1 MKVMTVSLFVLILIV
16 IIVVLTLGYTF
27 KISKQTPS
35 LSKINTF
42 VDSRLSLRKKKPKRL
57 MFVDFWS
64 NFNPYKPNVF
74 TNLLSKYEYKYTIV
88 SSQPDIL
95 IYSVFGNEHQ
105 KYGKCKR
112 VFYSGEHKQATDK
125 SLRMNPQCHL
135 SLTFYPTF
143 GKNIRFP
150 YFFWV
155 YLREKYP
162 YDMSMSNIKK
172 KKRFCSFVYSNNR
185 ATFRNKFCLQLSKY
199 KKVACGGKSLNNIG
213 YLVKD
218 KINFQRNFKFGI
230 SFENSTTPD
239 YVTEK
244 ILETYASNTV
254 PIYFGSVNIKDDFNP
269 QTFINGHDFR
279 NYYELINYIK
289 RVDNDDALYQSFFN
303 KPILSLKWRKILSDP
318 NQFYLKDIVRKIYA
332 DK

>member
-1 MKVMTVSLFVLILIV
+1 MIFVL
-16 IIVVLTLGYTF
+16 TF
-27 KISKQTPS
+27 KITNQFYLKDKSKR
-35 LSKINTF
+35 IY
-42 VDSRLSLRKKKPKRL
+42 SRLNLNTSRKRISKRL

-64 NFNPYKPNVF
+64 NFNPYKSNVF
-74 TNLLSKYEYKYTIV
+74 TNLLSKYKYKYTIV

-105 KYGKCKR
+105 KYSKCKR

-125 SLRMNPQCHL
+125 SLQMNPQCHL
-135 SLTFYPTF
+135 SLTFYPTL

-150 YFFWV
+150 YFLWV
-155 YLREKYP
+155 YLTKKYP
-162 YDMSMSNIKK
+162 YDMSMFNIKKK
-172 KKRFCSFVYSNNR
+172 KKRFCSFVYSNNK
-185 ATFRNKFCLQLSKY
+185 ATFRNKFCLQLSEY

-218 KINFQRNFKFGI
+218 KIKFQRDFKFGI
-230 SFENSTTPD
+230 SFENSTTPG

-244 ILETYASNTV
+244 ILEMYASNSV

-279 NYYELINYIK
+279 DYYELINYIK

-318 NQFYLKDIVRKIYA
+318 NQFYLKDIVGKIYA